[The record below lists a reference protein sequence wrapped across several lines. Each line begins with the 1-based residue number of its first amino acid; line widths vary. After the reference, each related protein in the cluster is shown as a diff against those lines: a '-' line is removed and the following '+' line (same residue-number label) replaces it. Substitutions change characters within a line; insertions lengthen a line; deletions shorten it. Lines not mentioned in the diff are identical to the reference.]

1 MLQSLIIALDWFG
14 ICVFAVSGALVASRK
29 QMDIVGFAMMGSV
42 TGIGGGT
49 IRDVLLGV
57 QPVFWVAQPTYLLA
71 CVVVACATFF
81 LAHIPQHRYR
91 YLLWFDAVGLA
102 LFAVTGAGGA
112 LSHGASP
119 SIAVA
124 MGVATATFGGIIR
137 DILGGESPVI
147 LSQEIYITAALAGA
161 AAFVAL
167 MGVGASQD
175 LAVVLG
181 FAAGFGLRAAALY
194 WGLTLPR
201 YKPKPAAGTEEE
213 ESPLEGSEGTGG
225 SDQGAAVL
233 TISACASAAP
243 REHSAYYIAPAT
255 TPLRTARCWP

>member
-14 ICVFAVSGALVASRK
+14 ICVFAVTGALAASRK
-29 QMDIVGFAMMGSV
+29 QMDIVGFAMLGSV

-49 IRDVLLGV
+49 IRDVLLGI
-57 QPVFWVAQPTYLLA
+57 QPVFWVKQPAYLRA

-81 LAHIPQHRYR
+81 FAHIPQHRFR
-91 YLLWFDAVGLA
+91 YLLWLDAVGLA

-112 LSHGASP
+112 LAHDASP

-137 DILGGESPVI
+137 DMLCGESPII
-147 LSQEIYITAALAGA
+147 LSREIYITAALAGA
-161 AAFVAL
+161 TAYVGLVEA
-167 MGVGASQD
+167 GASQD
-175 LAVVLG
+175 IAVVLG

-201 YKPKPAAGTEEE
+201 YKPKPGRGQD
-213 ESPLEGSEGTGG
+213 P
-225 SDQGAAVL
+225 
-233 TISACASAAP
+233 
-243 REHSAYYIAPAT
+243 
-255 TPLRTARCWP
+255 